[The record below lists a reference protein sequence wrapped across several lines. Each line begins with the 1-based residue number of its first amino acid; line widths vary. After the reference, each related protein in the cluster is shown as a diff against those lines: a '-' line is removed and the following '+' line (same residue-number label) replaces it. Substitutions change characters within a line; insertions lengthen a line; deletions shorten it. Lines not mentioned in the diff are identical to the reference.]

1 MKVFQLVAKQQ
12 VGVTVTHLSLMI
24 NKDSF
29 LSVANIV
36 NIRTGPVKVNI
47 YLVMITCSFSY
58 SVYVNIQ
65 SILLALP
72 LFNFIDD

>member
-1 MKVFQLVAKQQ
+1 
-12 VGVTVTHLSLMI
+12 MI

-47 YLVMITCSFSY
+47 YLVMITSSFSY